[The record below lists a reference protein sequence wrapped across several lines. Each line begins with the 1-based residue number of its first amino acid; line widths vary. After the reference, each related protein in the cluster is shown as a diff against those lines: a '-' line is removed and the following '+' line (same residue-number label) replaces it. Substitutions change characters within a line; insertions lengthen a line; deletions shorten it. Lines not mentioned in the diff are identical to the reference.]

1 MSGHSSSHSSSSG
14 KTNWDSIAMG
24 SSALGFIKTDV
35 ASKSSSSRGGSS
47 HGSSSGSKSSGS
59 SHGSS
64 KGSSSGSKR

>member
-1 MSGHSSSHSSSSG
+1 MSGHSSSHGSSSG
-14 KTNWDSIAMG
+14 KTNWDAIAMG

-47 HGSSSGSKSSGS
+47 QGSSSGSNSGSS

-64 KGSSSGSKR
+64 KGSSSGSRR

>member
-1 MSGHSSSHSSSSG
+1 MSGNSSSHGSSSG

-47 HGSSSGSKSSGS
+47 HGSSSGSKSGS

-64 KGSSSGSKR
+64 KGSSSGSRR